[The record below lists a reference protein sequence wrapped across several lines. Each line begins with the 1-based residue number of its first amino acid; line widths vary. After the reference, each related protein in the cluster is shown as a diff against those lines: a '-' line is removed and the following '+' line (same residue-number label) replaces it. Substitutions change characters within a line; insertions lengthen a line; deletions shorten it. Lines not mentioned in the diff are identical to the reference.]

1 MKNIILYLFIICS
14 VIVMVGHVYVV
25 TERHSDEANQM
36 YEEIISENNWSRDGY
51 DTNTVES

>member
-25 TERHSDEANQM
+25 TKEHSDGAMQM
-36 YEEIISENNWSRDGY
+36 WEEINQNRNPVDWIVDLAA
-51 DTNTVES
+51 ES